1 MFRHSWRQI
10 LLYTS
15 ITVIVNIFFYFFYIF
30 RFNSNLGFRSP
41 STVYYNNKFRFYS
54 CFLLISKKIIRRPRG
69 HRFPA
74 LTNSRFFATFVN
86 LSLKIQQKTTEIRI
100 FFDKIDKD
108 LRKCQFSQ
116 CFHPKTLTGLTNFSF
131 LVNFVNAGGDVGD
144 CLTDS
149 MPANSCQP
157 LTATH

>member
-100 FFDKIDKD
+100 FFDKIDKFQ
-108 LRKCQFSQ
+108 LSCQFCQ
-116 CFHPKTLTGLTNFSF
+116 RRRGCGRLLDR
-131 LVNFVNAGGDVGD
+131 LNARKQ
-144 CLTDS
+144 L
-149 MPANSCQP
+149 PAADRNSLNQ
-157 LTATH
+157 ATSRRLAHKPAAYP